1 MAMSIYSYINTRS
14 IEYITNYSVQ
24 MNSFIIGITLYLFI
38 GTISLVCD
46 KDYFYNKVERI
57 YEKEKKNNSIGNN
70 RDNN

>member
-1 MAMSIYSYINTRS
+1 MPIYSYINSRS
-14 IEYITNYSVQ
+14 VEYITNYSVQ

-46 KDYFYNKVERI
+46 KEYFYNKVERI

>member
-1 MAMSIYSYINTRS
+1 MAMPIYSYINTRS
-14 IEYITNYSVQ
+14 VEYITNYSVQ

-46 KDYFYNKVERI
+46 KEYFYNKVERI
-57 YEKEKKNNSIGNN
+57 YEKEKKNNNIGNN

>member
-1 MAMSIYSYINTRS
+1 MHLYSYINSRS
-14 IEYITNYSVQ
+14 VEYITNYSVQ

-46 KDYFYNKVERI
+46 KEYFYNKVERI
-57 YEKEKKNNSIGNN
+57 YEKKKNTIGNN

>member
-1 MAMSIYSYINTRS
+1 MAMPIYSYINSRS
-14 IEYITNYSVQ
+14 VEYITNYSVQ

-46 KDYFYNKVERI
+46 KEYFYNKVERI
-57 YEKEKKNNSIGNN
+57 YEKKKNTIGNN

>member
-1 MAMSIYSYINTRS
+1 MPIYSYINTRS
-14 IEYITNYSVQ
+14 VEYITNYSVQ

-46 KDYFYNKVERI
+46 KEYFYNKVERI
-57 YEKEKKNNSIGNN
+57 YEKEKKNNNIGNN

>member
-1 MAMSIYSYINTRS
+1 MPIYSYINSRS
-14 IEYITNYSVQ
+14 VEYITNYSVQ

-46 KDYFYNKVERI
+46 KEYFYNKVERI

-70 RDNN
+70 GDN

>member
-1 MAMSIYSYINTRS
+1 MAMPIYSYINTRS
-14 IEYITNYSVQ
+14 VEYITNYSVQ

-46 KDYFYNKVERI
+46 KEYFYNKVERI
-57 YEKEKKNNSIGNN
+57 YEKEKRNNNIGNN

>member
-1 MAMSIYSYINTRS
+1 MAMPIYSYINTRS
-14 IEYITNYSVQ
+14 VEYITNYSVQ

-46 KDYFYNKVERI
+46 KEYFHNKVERI

-70 RDNN
+70 RDND